1 MKKIT
6 IVLLAVVGL
15 TTLIAC
21 NNDETYADKKEKER
35 DAINEFIANRGI
47 KVIDEATF
55 LANDSTTDVAKNEY
69 VLFSGTGVY
78 MQIVE
83 KGVGTKI
90 AKGETRTVLCRF
102 TEFNIMN
109 DTLQMT
115 NNTMYWSAIVD
126 KMSVTNT
133 SGTFTGIFDSN
144 SSVMVR
150 AYNTTAIPSGWLVPF
165 TYIRVGRAETEDD
178 QIAHVRLIVPHSQG
192 QADASQ
198 NVYPCYYDLTF
209 QEGR

>member
-6 IVLLAVVGL
+6 LLMLVVMGMM
-15 TTLIAC
+15 TLLSC
-21 NNDETYADKKEKER
+21 NNDETYADKKDKER
-35 DAINEFIANRGI
+35 DAINEFISNRGI

-55 LANDSTTDVAKNEY
+55 LANDSTTDVSKNEY
-69 VLFSGTGVY
+69 VLFAGTGVY
-78 MQIVE
+78 MQIVA

-90 AKGETRTVLCRF
+90 AKGETRTVLSRF

-109 DTLQMT
+109 DTIQLT

-126 KMSVTNT
+126 KMTITNT

-165 TYIRVGRAETEDD
+165 TYIRVGRPQSEDD

>member
-1 MKKIT
+1 MLVVMGMMT
-6 IVLLAVVGL
+6 LLS
-15 TTLIAC
+15 C
-21 NNDETYADKKEKER
+21 NNDETYADKKDKER
-35 DAINEFIANRGI
+35 DAINEFISNRGI

-55 LANDSTTDVAKNEY
+55 LANDSTTDVSKNEY
-69 VLFSGTGVY
+69 VLFAGTGVY
-78 MQIVE
+78 MQIVA

-90 AKGETRTVLCRF
+90 AKGETRTVLSRF

-109 DTLQMT
+109 DTIQLT

-126 KMSVTNT
+126 KMTITNT

-165 TYIRVGRAETEDD
+165 TYIRVGRPQSEDD

>member
-6 IVLLAVVGL
+6 LLMLVVMGMM
-15 TTLIAC
+15 TLLSC
-21 NNDETYADKKEKER
+21 NNDETYADKKDKER
-35 DAINEFIANRGI
+35 DAINEFISNRGI

-55 LANDSTTDVAKNEY
+55 LANDSTTDVSKNEY
-69 VLFSGTGVY
+69 VLFAGTGVY
-78 MQIVE
+78 MQIVA

-90 AKGETRTVLCRF
+90 AKGETRTVLSRF

-109 DTLQMT
+109 DTIQLT

-126 KMSVTNT
+126 KMTITNT

-165 TYIRVGRAETEDD
+165 TYIRVGRPVTEDD
-178 QIAHVRLIVPHSQG
+178 KIAHVRLIVPHSQG

>member
-6 IVLLAVVGL
+6 LFLLVVVGMMMMS
-15 TTLIAC
+15 C
-21 NNDETYADKKEKER
+21 NHDETYADKKNTER
-35 DAINEFIANRGI
+35 DAINEFISERGI

-55 LANDSTTDVAKNEY
+55 LANDSTTNVAENEY

-83 KGVGTKI
+83 KGVGKKI
-90 AKGETRTVLCRF
+90 AKGESRTVLCRF

-109 DTLQMT
+109 DTIQLT
-115 NNTMYWSAIVD
+115 NNTMYWSSIVD
-126 KMSVTNT
+126 KMTVTNT
-133 SGTFTGIFDSN
+133 SGTFTGIFDTN

-150 AYNTTAIPSGWLVPF
+150 AYNTTAIPSGWMVPF
-165 TYIRVGRAETEDD
+165 TYIRVGRPVTEDD
-178 QIAHVRLIVPHSQG
+178 KIAHVRLIVPHSQG

-198 NVYPCYYDLTF
+198 NVYPCNYDLTF
-209 QEGR
+209 QDGR